1 MVSNPGYHSAYEAVA
16 LSERLER
23 MHRAPIHKSEVSGV
37 SRNLES
43 GYFLEDSIERECEEL
58 LGSGFALPASSLSI
72 DNIVSITPALEHLRN
87 EFGRILEVCIENYDH
102 LALGLIQSTGDSEL
116 MAKVASQ
123 ANGLYEA
130 LLLRILAD
138 ERPSVV
144 LAAVID
150 QHDLKRAG
158 VSSNQIFQAAS

>member
-1 MVSNPGYHSAYEAVA
+1 
-16 LSERLER
+16 
-23 MHRAPIHKSEVSGV
+23 
-37 SRNLES
+37 
-43 GYFLEDSIERECEEL
+43 
-58 LGSGFALPASSLSI
+58 
-72 DNIVSITPALEHLRN
+72 
-87 EFGRILEVCIENYDH
+87 LEVCIENYDH